1 MKQNAFKNRILII
14 SLILIF
20 IVAVPFNSKAQFF
33 LKGGF
38 GYGFGVQKLLID
50 AEYTSD
56 STRNVY
62 GSFGGSW
69 GFYLGGGVELN
80 RFIDL
85 ELDLGY
91 QNGRSVTVD
100 NYFFDKTFT
109 GRFISIVPSLS
120 FKTSISENYS
130 PYAKI
135 GLLTGFPIMS
145 VDVSGDVKK
154 FRGGFPLG
162 VTEAIGLNLNA
173 TDWLKFFVEITHQSL
188 IYKPTSRKEPD
199 GTIVKFKD
207 EIKYPEPENEEI
219 THHFFSFGDLGANIG
234 VKIVL

>member
-1 MKQNAFKNRILII
+1 MKQNAFIKRTLLI
-14 SLILIF
+14 SLISIF
-20 IVAVPFNSKAQFF
+20 TIAIPFSSKAQFF

-38 GYGFGVQKLLID
+38 GYGLGIQKLLLD
-50 AEYTSD
+50 QELTSD
-56 STRNVY
+56 STKNIY

-91 QNGRSVTVD
+91 QSGRSVTSS
-100 NYFFDKTFT
+100 NTFFNKTFT
-109 GRFISIVPSLS
+109 GRFISISPSLS
-120 FKTSISENYS
+120 FKTAISENYS

-145 VDVSGDVKK
+145 IDVSGDVKK

-173 TDWLKFFVEITHQSL
+173 TDWLKFFVEINHQSM

-219 THHFFSFGDLGANIG
+219 THHFFSFGALGANIG
-234 VKIVL
+234 IKIVL